1 MPPRG
6 AAAAMRRVFLG
17 LDLPAE
23 VRSALA
29 VQQFLLPLPKK
40 APVEQL
46 HLTLVFVAAAPDD
59 ALEAAHEAWSA
70 LQIAP
75 FPLQLQG
82 LGLFGGDRPR
92 AVWAGLAPSEPLM
105 RLQAKVEQAAR
116 RAGLDPEHRRFSPH
130 VTLGHFRPPGFAETA
145 ALERAVAG
153 GAGFTA
159 GPWQVTEMCLWQ
171 SHLTPQGARHDL
183 LARYPFS

>member
-1 MPPRG
+1 
-6 AAAAMRRVFLG
+6 MRRVFLG
-17 LDLPAE
+17 LELPE
-23 VRSALA
+23 TVRSALA
-29 VQQFLLPLPKK
+29 MQQFLLPLPRKS
-40 APVEQL
+40 PVEQL
-46 HLTLVFVAAAPDD
+46 HLTLVFVASAPDD

-70 LQIAP
+70 LRLAH
-75 FPLQLQG
+75 FSLHLHG

-105 RLQAKVEQAAR
+105 RLQAKAEQAAR

-145 ALERAVAG
+145 ALERAVAQ
-153 GAGFTA
+153 GAGFAA
-159 GPWQVTEMCLWQ
+159 GPWPVTDMCLWQ
-171 SHLTPQGARHDL
+171 SHLTPRGARHDL